1 MKYSI
6 DQIRE
11 MLGKISSW
19 PWRANGGDGV
29 YDKHG
34 ESIILNTDYN
44 TSGVYERDGC
54 QIKPPPNHTLI
65 VNAPTIISDLLEEL
79 EAKNAEMS
87 EIGRKLLRLKWDTA
101 EKAQISNELIDLTL
115 SLREKDLRKQLEE
128 ARKALEFYALKSSW
142 SEEYVGGPRLSFTGV
157 EGEGFEVAHKAL
169 ERMK

>member
-44 TSGVYERDGC
+44 TSGVYERYGC

-65 VNAPTIISDLLEEL
+65 VNAPTIISYLL
-79 EAKNAEMS
+79 
-87 EIGRKLLRLKWDTA
+87 D
-101 EKAQISNELIDLTL
+101 
-115 SLREKDLRKQLEE
+115 QLEE
-128 ARKALEFYALKSSW
+128 ARKCIEWYSDDKHWLQEYAIEINGGELATKAQLYGPKLARQALD
-142 SEEYVGGPRLSFTGV
+142 
-157 EGEGFEVAHKAL
+157 
-169 ERMK
+169 RMK